1 MKAADEQLNQKLQDL
16 KNRTNELVLDC
27 CEILVN
33 VCKQT
38 SGFIFLTMLLR
49 AAGTITTNSGMY
61 S

>member
-33 VCKQT
+33 VCK
-38 SGFIFLTMLLR
+38 
-49 AAGTITTNSGMY
+49 
-61 S
+61 